1 MKMNNQEIERFEH
14 HVGDMYNIL
23 INISTE
29 LNTIKVTQN
38 NLETRDNLET
48 FRILELIKSENLLN
62 LNLKKYH
69 NWKNMDTQSN
79 MEAKDNIY
87 AEVMTK
93 RRDDILA

>member
-38 NLETRDNLET
+38 NL
-48 FRILELIKSENLLN
+48 
-62 LNLKKYH
+62 
-69 NWKNMDTQSN
+69 
-79 MEAKDNIY
+79 
-87 AEVMTK
+87 
-93 RRDDILA
+93 